1 MIMNGTILTARKNPQ
16 LSAVLG
22 IMTAIFVIAV
32 LTGRKVPVVSG
43 EKEYFIIL
51 AVFGAVLCVAGNS
64 HSATLF
70 GWTNSLYW
78 TNAFSIIGIVLGLA
92 AANLIVLTLLGI
104 NIPFLAGYKTAF
116 MGLPG
121 IIFLKV
127 GLKIVQNLKLKITE

>member
-1 MIMNGTILTARKNPQ
+1 MKGTILTARVNTL
-16 LSAVLG
+16 LSTVLG
-22 IMTAIFVIAV
+22 ILTAIFVIAV
-32 LTGRKVPVVSG
+32 LTGWKIPFVSG

-78 TNAFSIIGIVLGLA
+78 TNAFSIIGMGLGFVA
-92 AANLIVLTLLGI
+92 TSLIVLTLIGI
-104 NIPFLAGYKTAF
+104 NFPLIVGYKTSF
-116 MGLPG
+116 IVLTG

-127 GLKIVQNLKLKITE
+127 GLKILQNLKLRITE